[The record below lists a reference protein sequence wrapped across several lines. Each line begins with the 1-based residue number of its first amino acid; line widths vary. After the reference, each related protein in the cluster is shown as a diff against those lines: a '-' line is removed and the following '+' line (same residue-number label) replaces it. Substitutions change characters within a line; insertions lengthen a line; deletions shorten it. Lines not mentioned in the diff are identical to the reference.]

1 MAATTIDTS
10 KLAFASIFTN
20 AKGARQLPA
29 LFTDG
34 EPVAWQPDDFMQIP
48 FEPSAFGD
56 AEASRVTLCMTPS
69 DSLVAT
75 IAQLDKW
82 CLNTLC
88 ATPLA
93 LLGISLTPEQ
103 VRERYSSSLK
113 TNEKGYV
120 TVRAKMNRVGR
131 YALQCYDS
139 ELEKMLHPE
148 NWRSCLIRPRLVFK
162 GIWIMGKD
170 FGTILE
176 CTHAVVKES
185 TGECPF

>member
-1 MAATTIDTS
+1 MATIDTS
-10 KLAFASIFTN
+10 KLAFASLFTSSRG
-20 AKGARQLPA
+20 AKQLPA
-29 LFTDG
+29 LFLDG
-34 EPVAWQPDDFMQIP
+34 EAVAWQPEEYMSIP
-48 FEPSAFGD
+48 FEPSAFND
-56 AEASRVTLCMTPS
+56 AEASRVTLCVTPS

-82 CLNTLC
+82 CLDTLC

-93 LLGISLTPEQ
+93 LMGVSLTPEQ

-113 TNEKGYV
+113 TNDKGYT
-120 TVRAKMNRVGR
+120 TVRAKMNRSGR

-139 ELEKMLHPE
+139 NLEKVPHPE
-148 NWRSCLIRPRLVFK
+148 NFKSCPIRPRLVFK

-176 CTHAVVKES
+176 CTHAVVKEE
-185 TGECPF
+185 GNDDCPF